1 MLILRD
7 ALAGLTRFDEFE
19 KSLSIAPNML
29 SRRLAAMVESN
40 LLEKRQYCERP
51 PRYEYVPTQRGRD
64 FQPVLWA
71 LLAWGNKHCTE
82 AGKGIHIVNMKTGA
96 VADPVLV
103 DRKSG
108 KLLSDQEFHLV
119 CEAKAAQAALVQR
132 ALVQRAL
139 VQRAR
144 PIVNRVSLR
153 RESRPPPRRRNPLF
167 RNDGQRSDPKNAAE
181 AGDKSK
187 WLGDCVS
194 LFHARRI
201 AMARRNLGSRPL
213 RRRFRH

>member
-1 MLILRD
+1 MQRKDLSNEVCPVARSLEQVGEWWSMLILRD

-40 LLEKRQYCERP
+40 ILEKRKYCDRP

-82 AGKGIHIVNMKTGA
+82 AGKGIHIVNIKTGA

-119 CEAKAAQAALVQR
+119 CEAKAAQAAKE
-132 ALVQRAL
+132 
-139 VQRAR
+139 
-144 PIVNRVSLR
+144 RV
-153 RESRPPPRRRNPLF
+153 EMIN
-167 RNDGQRSDPKNAAE
+167 
-181 AGDKSK
+181 
-187 WLGDCVS
+187 
-194 LFHARRI
+194 ARR
-201 AMARRNLGSRPL
+201 AASSVDADSKRAPAEQPSAPKKQPAGSAKKASAAPKRGTAK
-213 RRRFRH
+213 RS

>member
-1 MLILRD
+1 MQRKDLSNEVCPVARSLEQVGEWWSMLILRD

-40 LLEKRQYCERP
+40 ILEKRKYCDRP

-82 AGKGIHIVNMKTGA
+82 AGKGIHIVNIKTGA

-108 KLLSDQEFHLV
+108 KLLSDQEYHLV
-119 CEAKAAQAALVQR
+119 CEAKAAQAAKE
-132 ALVQRAL
+132 
-139 VQRAR
+139 
-144 PIVNRVSLR
+144 RV
-153 RESRPPPRRRNPLF
+153 EMIN
-167 RNDGQRSDPKNAAE
+167 
-181 AGDKSK
+181 
-187 WLGDCVS
+187 
-194 LFHARRI
+194 ARR
-201 AMARRNLGSRPL
+201 AASSVETSSASAPAPKTSVPKKKATPTAKKASAAPKRPAAK
-213 RRRFRH
+213 RS

>member
-1 MLILRD
+1 MQRKDLSNEVCPVARSLEQVGEWWSMLILRD

-82 AGKGIHIVNMKTGA
+82 TGKGIHIANIKTGA
-96 VADPVLV
+96 IADPVLV

-108 KLLSDQEFHLV
+108 KLLNAAEFHLI
-119 CEAKAAQAALVQR
+119 CEAKAAQAAKERVEMIN
-132 ALVQRAL
+132 
-139 VQRAR
+139 AR
-144 PIVNRVSLR
+144 
-153 RESRPPPRRRNPLF
+153 
-167 RNDGQRSDPKNAAE
+167 KAAE
-181 AGDKSK
+181 TASPVTEAVRRSKAPARKKAGSK
-187 WLGDCVS
+187 
-194 LFHARRI
+194 
-201 AMARRNLGSRPL
+201 RPKT
-213 RRRFRH
+213 

>member
-1 MLILRD
+1 MQRKDLSNAVCPVARSLEQVGEWWSMLILRD

-82 AGKGIHIVNMKTGA
+82 AGKGIHIANIKTGA

-108 KLLSDQEFHLV
+108 KLLTDQEFHLV
-119 CEAKAAQAALVQR
+119 CEAKAAQAAKERVEM
-132 ALVQRAL
+132 
-139 VQRAR
+139 
-144 PIVNRVSLR
+144 VN
-153 RESRPPPRRRNPLF
+153 
-167 RNDGQRSDPKNAAE
+167 
-181 AGDKSK
+181 
-187 WLGDCVS
+187 
-194 LFHARRI
+194 ARR
-201 AMARRNLGSRPL
+201 AATVAYAVAKSAAGAKASAAKKKVAASATKTEAAVPKRRTAKRS
-213 RRRFRH
+213 

>member
-1 MLILRD
+1 MQRKDLSNAVCPVARSLEQVGEWWSMLILRD

-29 SRRLAAMVESN
+29 SRRLNAMVESN

-82 AGKGIHIVNMKTGA
+82 EGAGIRIANIKTGA
-96 VADPVLV
+96 IADPVLV

-108 KLLSDQEFHLV
+108 KLLSDAEFHLV
-119 CEAKAAQAALVQR
+119 CEAKAAQAAKERVEMIN
-132 ALVQRAL
+132 
-139 VQRAR
+139 AR
-144 PIVNRVSLR
+144 KAAKSESDVLSTAERKKATLSANGKKPPATKRLR
-153 RESRPPPRRRNPLF
+153 
-167 RNDGQRSDPKNAAE
+167 
-181 AGDKSK
+181 SK
-187 WLGDCVS
+187 P
-194 LFHARRI
+194 AK
-201 AMARRNLGSRPL
+201 
-213 RRRFRH
+213 

>member
-1 MLILRD
+1 MQRKNLSNEVCPVARSLEQVGEWWSMLILRD

-82 AGKGIHIVNMKTGA
+82 AGKGIHIVNIKTGA

-119 CEAKAAQAALVQR
+119 CEAKAAQAAKDRVEMINAR
-132 ALVQRAL
+132 AAKDSS
-139 VQRAR
+139 AK
-144 PIVNRVSLR
+144 
-153 RESRPPPRRRNPLF
+153 
-167 RNDGQRSDPKNAAE
+167 PKNTASKATAA
-181 AGDKSK
+181 A
-187 WLGDCVS
+187 
-194 LFHARRI
+194 ARKTP
-201 AMARRNLGSRPL
+201 ARKK
-213 RRRFRH
+213 

>member
-1 MLILRD
+1 MQRKDLSNEVCPVARSLEQVGEWWSMLILRD

-40 LLEKRQYCERP
+40 ILEKRKYCDRP

-82 AGKGIHIVNMKTGA
+82 AGKGIHIVNIKTGA

-108 KLLSDQEFHLV
+108 KLLSDQEYHLV
-119 CEAKAAQAALVQR
+119 CEAKAAQAAKE
-132 ALVQRAL
+132 
-139 VQRAR
+139 
-144 PIVNRVSLR
+144 RV
-153 RESRPPPRRRNPLF
+153 EMIN
-167 RNDGQRSDPKNAAE
+167 
-181 AGDKSK
+181 
-187 WLGDCVS
+187 
-194 LFHARRI
+194 ARRT
-201 AMARRNLGSRPL
+201 ASTADASSASAPAPKTSVPKKKATPTAKKASAAPKRPAAK
-213 RRRFRH
+213 RS

>member
-1 MLILRD
+1 MQRKDLSNEVCPVARSLEQVGEWWSMLILRD

-82 AGKGIHIVNMKTGA
+82 AGKGIHIVNIKTGA

-119 CEAKAAQAALVQR
+119 CEAKAAQAAKERVEM
-132 ALVQRAL
+132 
-139 VQRAR
+139 
-144 PIVNRVSLR
+144 VN
-153 RESRPPPRRRNPLF
+153 
-167 RNDGQRSDPKNAAE
+167 
-181 AGDKSK
+181 
-187 WLGDCVS
+187 
-194 LFHARRI
+194 ARR
-201 AMARRNLGSRPL
+201 AATVADAVAKSAVGAKASAAKKKVAASAAKTEAAVPKRRTAKRS
-213 RRRFRH
+213 

>member
-1 MLILRD
+1 MQRKDLSNEVCPVARSLEQVGEWWSMLILRD

-119 CEAKAAQAALVQR
+119 CEAKAAQAAKDRVELVNAHR
-132 ALVQRAL
+132 AATATADATKSAGSKGAANSKPSVAKKREPASATKKKSA
-139 VQRAR
+139 V
-144 PIVNRVSLR
+144 PKR
-153 RESRPPPRRRNPLF
+153 RTAK
-167 RNDGQRSDPKNAAE
+167 RS
-181 AGDKSK
+181 
-187 WLGDCVS
+187 
-194 LFHARRI
+194 
-201 AMARRNLGSRPL
+201 
-213 RRRFRH
+213 

>member
-1 MLILRD
+1 MQRKDLSNEVCPVARSLEQVGEWWSMLILRD

-40 LLEKRQYCERP
+40 LLEKKQYCERP

-82 AGKGIHIVNMKTGA
+82 AGKGIHIVNIKTGA
-96 VADPVLV
+96 IADPVLV

-108 KLLSDQEFHLV
+108 KPLSDQEFHLV
-119 CEAKAAQAALVQR
+119 CEAKAAQAAKDRVEMINAR
-132 ALVQRAL
+132 AAKEFSAKPKSTASKATAAAAKKTS
-139 VQRAR
+139 AR
-144 PIVNRVSLR
+144 
-153 RESRPPPRRRNPLF
+153 
-167 RNDGQRSDPKNAAE
+167 K
-181 AGDKSK
+181 K
-187 WLGDCVS
+187 
-194 LFHARRI
+194 
-201 AMARRNLGSRPL
+201 
-213 RRRFRH
+213 

>member
-29 SRRLAAMVESN
+29 SRRLNAMVESK

-51 PRYEYVPTQRGRD
+51 PRYEYVPTERGRD

-82 AGKGIHIVNMKTGA
+82 EGAGIRIANIKTGA

-119 CEAKAAQAALVQR
+119 CEAKAAKAAKERIEMINARKAAKHKAAVAHTTGRSKQAASAELGKKLNLKR
-132 ALVQRAL
+132 
-139 VQRAR
+139 
-144 PIVNRVSLR
+144 
-153 RESRPPPRRRNPLF
+153 
-167 RNDGQRSDPKNAAE
+167 PKN
-181 AGDKSK
+181 
-187 WLGDCVS
+187 
-194 LFHARRI
+194 
-201 AMARRNLGSRPL
+201 
-213 RRRFRH
+213 